1 MRSCILMMSGL
12 LLLLSV
18 NYNLLAQNVEPKLL
32 TKGVFKHEI
41 SFGDKNIPRG
51 FMLNASNIPIK
62 VNNNSDIYVFNGG
75 IFSIS
80 GIINRIKIFDKNGN
94 PKDSIVTSEID
105 YVPMIEMSP
114 LDYLT
119 IKSKNIGLFII
130 YNPNNEL
137 IQKHYPAALNF
148 SVILLKDYNIN
159 VEINPSEWRL
169 ITLYDQRYIIECN
182 TLNSDNYKKDGEYYD
197 YLFLADSEKLTLLAQ
212 YKNTNTFMF
221 QYTILR
227 SDMFSYSSIIKFS
240 IYELGEFHW
249 AFYSTDK
256 IIYTHTAHDVVY
268 NNDNTAELTFH
279 IITTSGEKVKDVK
292 FVYIPEN
299 IPDFRLA
306 DNQSLI
312 IGNEENNIKYS
323 DKKDLVGYVKNKL
336 KEKKYLPFI
345 TRDMIIDGDYLFV
358 FPWSYQRDKY
368 MLCID
373 ITSGKCLSK
382 SLLLQGDPG
391 VSTIKD
397 GYVYQTGTRQP
408 GGYVVIE
415 KYSIDKA
422 VYGK

>member
-1 MRSCILMMSGL
+1 MSGL

-18 NYNLLAQNVEPKLL
+18 NYNLLAQNVEPRLL

-41 SFGDKNIPRG
+41 SFGDENIPRR
-51 FMLNASNIPIK
+51 FMLTTASNIPIK
-62 VNNNSDIYVFNGG
+62 VNNNSDIYAFNGYINDGG
-75 IFSIS
+75 I
-80 GIINRIKIFDKNGN
+80 IKIFDKNGN
-94 PKDSIVTSEID
+94 PKDIIVNSAID
-105 YVPMIEMSP
+105 NVPLVEMSP

-119 IKSKNIGLFII
+119 IRSDNLATGGLFIV

-137 IQKHYPAALNF
+137 TQKHIPAALNF

-159 VEINPSEWRL
+159 VKINLSEWRL
-169 ITLYDQRYIIECN
+169 IALDDQRYIIACN
-182 TLNSDNYKKDGEYYD
+182 TLHAYNYKKDDEYYD
-197 YLFLADSEKLTLLAQ
+197 YLFLADAEKLTLLAQ

-221 QYTILR
+221 QYIGLNK
-227 SDMFSYSSIIKFS
+227 DMSSYSSISKFS
-240 IYELGEFHW
+240 IPEFGKFLW
-249 AFYSTDK
+249 AFYSNDK
-256 IIYTHTAHDVVY
+256 VIYTHTAHDVVY

-279 IITTSGEKVKDVK
+279 IITTSGEKVKDIK

-358 FPWSYQRDKY
+358 FPWSYQRDRY

-373 ITSGKCLSK
+373 ITSGNYLSK
-382 SLLLQGDPG
+382 SLLLPSDTY
-391 VSTIKD
+391 VNIIKD
-397 GYVYQTGTRQP
+397 GYVYDTGTRRP
-408 GGYVVIE
+408 EGYAVIE